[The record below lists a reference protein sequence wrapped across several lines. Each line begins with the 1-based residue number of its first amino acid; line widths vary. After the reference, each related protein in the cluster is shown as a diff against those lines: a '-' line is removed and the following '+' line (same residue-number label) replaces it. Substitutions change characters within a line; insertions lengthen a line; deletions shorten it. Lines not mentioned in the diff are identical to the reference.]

1 MEQLMLSASIW
12 SEIAALFTSNCLAL
26 TGHVFDRV
34 ALADPQFQGTL
45 LIYIKADLI

>member
-1 MEQLMLSASIW
+1 MLSIW
-12 SEIAALFTSNCLAL
+12 SELAAPFTSDCLTL

-45 LIYIKADLI
+45 LIYTQSDLI